1 MVQIT
6 KYTGIKKI
14 YFIKILKEII
24 DIGNLNSE
32 KKKILDYGC
41 GEKQLEKMLKK
52 KIINYDINPKLTE
65 IDSIKDIDFNIIILN
80 HVLMYL
86 DKKKIINLFDHIKKI
101 NPNCKIIIGIG
112 KQNLLSK
119 LAKYITLNFKAHS
132 GTISSYQDQL
142 DIILKK
148 MSVIKTKKNIFFMTD
163 VFYLKF
169 KLNN

>member
-6 KYTGIKKI
+6 EYKGIKKI
-14 YFIKILKEII
+14 YFIKILNEII
-24 DIGNLNSE
+24 DIGNLYSD

-41 GEKQLEKMLKK
+41 GEKQLEKILKK

-65 IDSIKDIDFNIIILN
+65 IDSIKNSDFNVIILN

-86 DKKKIINLFDHIKKI
+86 DKREIISLFDQIKKI
-101 NPNCKIIIGIG
+101 NPNCEIIIGLG
-112 KQNLLSK
+112 RQNFLSK
-119 LAKYITLNFKAHS
+119 VAKYITFNFKAHS
-132 GTISSYQDQL
+132 GTITSYHDQL

-148 MSVIKTKKNIFFMTD
+148 MLVINSKKNIFFMTD
-163 VFYLKF
+163 LFYLKF